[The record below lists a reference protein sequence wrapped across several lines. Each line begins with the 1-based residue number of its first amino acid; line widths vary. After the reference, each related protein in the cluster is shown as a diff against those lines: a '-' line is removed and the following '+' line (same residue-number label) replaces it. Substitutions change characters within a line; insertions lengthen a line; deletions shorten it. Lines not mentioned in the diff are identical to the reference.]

1 MSEMDLMDHL
11 HKDYGNNFD
20 ELNKHY
26 QPMLDRPKFW
36 YKEIQSP
43 STPTFPSWILEILNN
58 VKDDQLSNK
67 LGYYLWLLD
76 GTLEE
81 MGMDSPSY
89 FIDEEEEDIEFLWE
103 NDRFR
108 LLLNFDLE
116 CSNAMTILRIKSEK
130 GEQVI
135 EIEADPFATIQ
146 HIRRLVVPFFR

>member
-1 MSEMDLMDHL
+1 MSEMDHH
-11 HKDYGNNFD
+11 HKNYGNNF
-20 ELNKHY
+20 EKLNKHY
-26 QPMLDRPKFW
+26 QSMVNRASFW
-36 YKEIQSP
+36 YREIHLP
-43 STPTFPSWILEILNN
+43 SIPTFPSWILEILNN
-58 VKDDQLSNK
+58 VKDDQLSSK

-81 MGMDSPSY
+81 MGMGSPSY

-108 LLLNFDLE
+108 LLLNFDWE
-116 CSNAMTILRIKSEK
+116 CSKAMTILRIKSEK